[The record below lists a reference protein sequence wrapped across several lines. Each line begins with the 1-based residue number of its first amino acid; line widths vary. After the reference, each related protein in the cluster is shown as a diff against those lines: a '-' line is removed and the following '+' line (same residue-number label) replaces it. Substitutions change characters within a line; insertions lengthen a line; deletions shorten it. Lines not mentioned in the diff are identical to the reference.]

1 MSPATISFVN
11 TCISIIVKGKYSVAF
26 SIVSTLII
34 CTIYTDLQPCR
45 ISFFRV
51 GLVFM

>member
-26 SIVSTLII
+26 SIVSTLI